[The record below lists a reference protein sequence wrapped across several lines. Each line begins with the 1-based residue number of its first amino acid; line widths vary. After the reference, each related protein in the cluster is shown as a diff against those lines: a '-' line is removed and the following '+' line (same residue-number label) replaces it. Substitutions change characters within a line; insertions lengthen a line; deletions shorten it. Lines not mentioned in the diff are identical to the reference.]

1 MQTATIRTHQR
12 ITIATDL
19 AFDVLVLDDGE
30 SVERLA
36 IDLEQH
42 TARLGWLPA
51 PLAEVRGLCADLDL
65 PMLGLDRDELVR
77 VLAEHY
83 GVEAH
88 EPFDVELPHY
98 SLTSDDVD
106 SFAAMLGE

>member
-1 MQTATIRTHQR
+1 MHATIRTHQR

-65 PMLGLDRDELVR
+65 PALGLDRDELVR
-77 VLAEHY
+77 VLVEHY
-83 GVEAH
+83 GVEQH

-106 SFAAMLGE
+106 SFAREHGE

>member
-1 MQTATIRTHQR
+1 MQTATIRTHER

-19 AFDVLVLDDGE
+19 AFDVLVLDDGVE
-30 SVERLA
+30 TERLA
-36 IDLEQH
+36 LDLEQH

-51 PLAEVRGLCADLDL
+51 SLAEVRGLCADLDL
-65 PMLGLDRDELVR
+65 PSLGLDRDELVR
-77 VLAEHY
+77 VLVEYY

-88 EPFDVELPHY
+88 EPFDAEVPCY
-98 SLTSDDVD
+98 SMSSDDVD

>member
-1 MQTATIRTHQR
+1 MQTATTRTHQR

-19 AFDVLVLDDGE
+19 AFDVLVLDDGVE
-30 SVERLA
+30 TERLT

-65 PMLGLDRDELVR
+65 PCLGLDRDELVR
-77 VLAEHY
+77 VLVEHY
-83 GVEAH
+83 SVEQH
-88 EPFDVELPHY
+88 EPFDAELPHY
-98 SLTSDDVD
+98 EMTDYDVD
-106 SFAAMLGE
+106 AFAAEHGE